1 MAAAKLV
8 KVGRQEGTKQFDVAY
23 SRLGE
28 MLRRH
33 KDKLSVAIEKPGEF
47 WMAVTGEVYRGKPL
61 VFAGVRMG
69 KNYVSYHLM
78 SVYMRKVEMSAE
90 LTKRRPGKACFNF
103 SEVDEKLFGELDKL
117 TASGLKDYRT
127 EVLEKELKAYKQKQ
141 ARAKK

>member
-1 MAAAKLV
+1 MPVTKSAKISQ
-8 KVGRQEGTKQFDVAY
+8 KEKPKQFDVVY

-28 MLRRH
+28 MLRKH

-47 WMAVTGEVYRGKPL
+47 WMAVKGEVYRGKPL

-90 LTKRRPGKACFNF
+90 LTTRRQGKACFNF
-103 SEVDEKLFGELDKL
+103 SEVDEKLFGELDTL
-117 TASGLKDYRT
+117 TASGLKNYRT
-127 EVLEKELKAYKQKQ
+127 EVLEKELKAYK
-141 ARAKK
+141 KKNGREKF